1 MKILIDTHIFLWAS
15 GKTARLPEETL
26 ELLANPEIEKF
37 LSVASVWEIAI
48 KFSKGLLPLPEHPRR
63 FISITLAA
71 SDVSPMPVTLGDA
84 IGVAD
89 LPRHH
94 GDPFDRLLISQ
105 ARLNGMYLLTDDRVF
120 ERYDVDLIN
129 LQ

>member
-1 MKILIDTHIFLWAS
+1 MKILLDTHIFLWAS
-15 GKTARLPEETL
+15 GKTSRLPTETL
-26 ELLANPEIEKF
+26 ELLANPESEKF

-48 KFSKGLLPLPEHPRR
+48 KYGKGALLLPEHPRL
-63 FISITLAA
+63 FIPLTLAE
-71 SDVSPMPVTLGDA
+71 SDVSPISVSLRDA

-105 ARLNGMYLLTDDRVF
+105 ARLNDMYLLTDDKTF
-120 ERYDVDLIN
+120 EMYDVDLIS
-129 LQ
+129 L